1 MLSRVSE
8 WSHFQHR
15 SPTFQPYQ
23 GPTYAAMESL
33 AVAVAQS
40 AVAHSAAALEA
51 FLKVGREGAGFV
63 LSSSGRTTGSAQ
75 KKIDIFASNPKGV
88 RLMRTIPASQGGAR
102 LGECLLGA
110 AEELGGDAVQ
120 VLICGRD
127 TRNETALHLLS
138 TK

>member
-15 SPTFQPYQ
+15 SPAFQPYH
-23 GPTYAAMESL
+23 GPTHAAMENL

-40 AVAHSAAALEA
+40 AVAHSAATLSA

-63 LSSSGRTTGSAQ
+63 LSSSARTTRSAQ

-88 RLMRTIPASQGGAR
+88 RLMRSIAASQGGAR

-120 VLICGRD
+120 VMICGKD
-127 TRNETALHLLS
+127 TANETALQLLS
-138 TK
+138 AK